1 MVAGWRIPLSIT
13 GTAAYRVGMTAAT
26 QTEPGSSGRPGR
38 VRPSRTVLVGFALAI
53 VYIVWGSTYLGIRIM
68 VEDMPPMIAAG
79 SRFVCAAVVLGLI
92 LMARG
97 GLARLALSR
106 AEVLSC
112 ALIGLLLP
120 VLGQG
125 LVTIAESG
133 GAPSGLVALL
143 IAAVPLWVLLYRV
156 LAGER
161 PKRITAVG
169 VLVGFVGL
177 AVLLIGN
184 GVGGDF
190 PFWAVALVVFSA
202 ASWAFGS
209 WLQPR
214 LRMPRDAFV
223 AAVYE
228 MAIGGALL
236 FVVGLAWGERFT
248 PGEYSA
254 SSWAA
259 WGYLVV
265 FGSVVAFS
273 AYVWLLQA
281 ANISLVATYA
291 YVNPLVAV
299 LLGWLVLGE
308 AVTTPIIAGGAVVI
322 AAVMIVVSTERPQ
335 RKRPTVKEPDHG

>member
-1 MVAGWRIPLSIT
+1 
-13 GTAAYRVGMTAAT
+13 MTAAT
-26 QTEPGSSGRPGR
+26 EVEPGGRAR
-38 VRPSRTVLVGFALAI
+38 RAMPSRALLVGVALAI
-53 VYIVWGSTYLGIRIM
+53 VYVVWGSTYLAIGIM
-68 VEDMPPMIAAG
+68 VMDIPPMIAAG
-79 SRFVCAAVVLGLI
+79 GRFMCAAVILGLI

-97 GLARLALSR
+97 GLARLRLSR

-161 PKRITAVG
+161 PKRATIAG
-169 VLVGFVGL
+169 VLTGFAGL
-177 AVLLIGN
+177 AILLAGN
-184 GVGGDF
+184 GLSGDF
-190 PFWAVALVVFSA
+190 PFWALALVVLST

-214 LRMPRDAFV
+214 LKMPRDAFV

-236 FVVGLAWGERFT
+236 FAVGLGAGERFE
-248 PGEYSA
+248 PSEYSA
-254 SSWAA
+254 QA
-259 WGYLVV
+259 WGAWVYLVV

-299 LLGWLVLGE
+299 FLGWLVLSE
-308 AVTTPIIAGGAVVI
+308 AVTVPIIAGGAVVV
-322 AAVMIVVSTERPQ
+322 AAVVVVVSTERPQ
-335 RKRPTVKEPDHG
+335 KKRSIAKEPDHG

>member
-1 MVAGWRIPLSIT
+1 M
-13 GTAAYRVGMTAAT
+13 
-26 QTEPGSSGRPGR
+26 
-38 VRPSRTVLVGFALAI
+38 PSRPVLVGLALAI
-53 VYIVWGSTYLGIRIM
+53 VYVVWGSTYLGIRIM

-79 SRFVCAAVVLGLI
+79 ARFLCAAAILGLI
-92 LMARG
+92 LTARG
-97 GLARLALSR
+97 GLPRLALSR
-106 AEVLSC
+106 AELLSC

-125 LVTIAESG
+125 MVTVAENG

-143 IAAVPLWVLLYRV
+143 IAAVPLFVLMYRV
-156 LAGER
+156 LSGER
-161 PKRITAVG
+161 PKRATVLG
-169 VLVGFVGL
+169 VLMGFAGL
-177 AVLLIGN
+177 ALLLATNGIG
-184 GVGGDF
+184 GGF
-190 PFWAVALVVFSA
+190 PFWTIALVVFSS

-214 LRMPRDAFV
+214 LKMPRDAFV

-236 FVVGLAWGERFT
+236 LAVGFGTGERFD
-248 PGEYSA
+248 PVEYSA
-254 SSWAA
+254 RSWAA
-259 WGYLVV
+259 WVYLVV

-299 LLGWLVLGE
+299 FLGWLVLAE
-308 AVTTPIIAGGAVVI
+308 AVTLPIVAGGAIVI
-322 AAVMIVVSTERPQ
+322 AAVMLVVSTERPQ
-335 RKRPTVKEPDHG
+335 RKQSIAKEPDHG

>member
-1 MVAGWRIPLSIT
+1 MPPAG
-13 GTAAYRVGMTAAT
+13 AYRVSMTAAT
-26 QTEPGSSGRPGR
+26 EVEPGSGGKSRR
-38 VRPSRTVLVGFALAI
+38 VMPSRPVLVGFALAI
-53 VYIVWGSTYLGIRIM
+53 VYVVWGSTYLGIRIM

-79 SRFVCAAVVLGLI
+79 GRFLCAAIILGLI

-97 GLARLALSR
+97 GLARLRLSR

-161 PKRITAVG
+161 PKRTTALG
-169 VLVGFVGL
+169 VLIGFIGL

-214 LRMPRDAFV
+214 LKMPRDAFV

-236 FVVGLAWGERFT
+236 LVVGLAWGERFA
-248 PGEYSA
+248 PAEYSA
-254 SSWAA
+254 RSWTA
-259 WGYLVV
+259 WAYLVV

-299 LLGWLVLGE
+299 VLGWLVLSE
-308 AVTTPIIAGGAVVI
+308 AVTAPIVAGGTIVI
-322 AAVMIVVSTERPQ
+322 AAVVLVVSTERPQ
-335 RKRPTVKEPDHG
+335 RKQSIAKEPDHG

>member
-1 MVAGWRIPLSIT
+1 M
-13 GTAAYRVGMTAAT
+13 
-26 QTEPGSSGRPGR
+26 
-38 VRPSRTVLVGFALAI
+38 PSRPVLVVVALAI
-53 VYIVWGSTYLGIRIM
+53 VYLVWGSTYLGIRIM

-79 SRFVCAAVVLGLI
+79 GRFVCAAVI
-92 LMARG
+92 LAVILAARG
-97 GLARLALSR
+97 GLARLALTR
-106 AEVLSC
+106 AEVWSC

-125 LVTIAESG
+125 MVTIAESG

-161 PKRITAVG
+161 PKPTTVAG
-169 VLVGFVGL
+169 VLMGFIGL
-177 AVLLIGN
+177 AVLLAANGIG
-184 GVGGDF
+184 GEF
-190 PFWAVALVVFSA
+190 PFWSLLLVLFST

-214 LRMPRDAFV
+214 LRMPKDAFV

-236 FVVGLAWGERFT
+236 LAVGLAGGERFT
-248 PGEYSA
+248 PAEYSLR
-254 SSWAA
+254 A
-259 WGYLVV
+259 WGAWVYLVV

-299 LLGWLVLGE
+299 LLGWLVLSE
-308 AVTTPIIAGGAVVI
+308 AVTVPIVAGGAVVV
-322 AAVMIVVSTERPQ
+322 AAVVLVVSTERPQ
-335 RKRPTVKEPDHG
+335 RKTSSEKEPDHG